1 MAHEVLKIS
10 SVTNVNTLKSDI
22 EITIE
27 GDSNMDFW
35 NHDLKAKAI
44 LALLK
49 TIDIKH
55 YDELNLTDEAYKTAE
70 EIIRSTIAAFGLDV
84 FEE

>member
-1 MAHEVLKIS
+1 MTHEIIKL
-10 SVTNVNTLKSDI
+10 SVGMNVETLKSDI

-27 GDSNMDFW
+27 GDSNMAFW

-49 TIDIKH
+49 DIDIKH
-55 YDELNLTDEAYKTAE
+55 YDELNRSDEAYKTAE
-70 EIIRSTIAAFGLDV
+70 EIIRSTMAAFGMDN